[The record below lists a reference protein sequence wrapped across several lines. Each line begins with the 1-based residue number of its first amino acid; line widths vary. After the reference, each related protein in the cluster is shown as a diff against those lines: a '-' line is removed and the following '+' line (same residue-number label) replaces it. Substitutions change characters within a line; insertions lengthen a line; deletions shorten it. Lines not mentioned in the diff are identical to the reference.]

1 MSKKDDLDLGNQPVA
16 SSKKKLFILIAIL
29 VVVLIA
35 GGVAAWLLLGGE
47 PDGTGDAPK
56 EHAEE
61 SAAPAAH
68 GEESISYHALD
79 PVFVASL
86 PGKPRMLQVGIRLR
100 LLSPEPLE
108 FLERNAP
115 MVRASVLSLLGAQ
128 DGQALKTRE
137 AKEKLRG
144 ELKDEINK
152 LIRQY
157 RGRGS
162 VDEVFFSSFVMQ

>member
-1 MSKKDDLDLGNQPVA
+1 MSKKDDLDLGSQPVA
-16 SSKKKLFILIAIL
+16 SSKKKLLILIAI
-29 VVVLIA
+29 VAVVLIA
-35 GGVAAWLLLGGE
+35 GGVAAWLLLGGKE
-47 PDGTGDAPK
+47 EAGDKPP

-61 SAAPAAH
+61 AAAH
-68 GEESISYHALD
+68 GEESVSYHALD

-144 ELKDEINK
+144 ELKDEINQ